1 MLKRAKV
8 LKRAKD
14 VEEGESVEEEVG
26 ESVQTKAPPKRKT
39 KKQTLAKD
47 AAEKEVPTIA
57 VTQPQTQETDVP
69 TAVTQP
75 SSQGEE
81 ALQGCAKL
89 LERLNEKALPK
100 GLRLSE
106 LDGEARVCRRLVER
120 LNEKAF
126 QRGLRLSLL
135 GLDEEEEPD
144 GTSQRIG
151 NKGEQEDTEMGETS
165 IEVVNGQRGNGSVWV
180 ECWSAG

>member
-1 MLKRAKV
+1 M

-89 LERLNEKALPK
+89 LERLNEKA
-100 GLRLSE
+100 
-106 LDGEARVCRRLVER
+106 
-120 LNEKAF
+120 F

-151 NKGEQEDTEMGETS
+151 NTGEQEDTEMGETS